1 MSREAHNCFGPVNL
15 ELYVSGHVKKEGNL
29 WNCGAALSDFMF
41 CLSDVF
47 LSSIRA
53 KHFPSSGVASSAPYA
68 VLLKFRSICL
78 ANLSGSLLMLCLSIT
93 SQCGASDLSG
103 EAAVVNKAEGTAN
116 RKLALSILENYLVSH
131 PDSASA
137 YLNAARMSNA
147 VGNHHKT
154 VALATSYLNLKPDP
168 LDYYAYHLRAQA
180 YTCLGQCDKALADL
194 DIARRAQPANSEV
207 AVLTGAANLKMGRY
221 QQALQDFSQAA
232 KLKDPGGYRLRADA
246 ELDHN
251 DIRGAAADFVKYAHY
266 TDDIAGILAHA
277 DQLSKRDKYD
287 EAVVILDE
295 LLKSNLPKFER
306 QILELKAN
314 ILYRGHRNKE
324 ALTTC
329 DLYEKKFNR
338 TDLYT
343 VKYWITWA
351 NRDYAAALVCSNG
364 MLKLRPHERQLF
376 ILRGDC
382 YYALD
387 EFAKALADY
396 NRVSDLV
403 MKDPQKRRTRAECNY
418 QLGNF
423 QAAANEL
430 EGVNS
435 AEPTAV
441 GYERQAQCLRSL
453 NRYKD
458 AVVYFSRAITMTPL
472 KSTYFG
478 ERGDCY
484 RRLKD
489 YTHALKDFS
498 DAMALN
504 PENMVYVFGRGMC
517 FSELGRNDEAIKDF
531 TTAMSNPHLMSRACL
546 ERAKLYDKI
555 GEPVKAANDRRA
567 AEHDGKSFE
576 TDLFR

>member
-1 MSREAHNCFGPVNL
+1 
-15 ELYVSGHVKKEGNL
+15 
-29 WNCGAALSDFMF
+29 
-41 CLSDVF
+41 
-47 LSSIRA
+47 
-53 KHFPSSGVASSAPYA
+53 
-68 VLLKFRSICL
+68 
-78 ANLSGSLLMLCLSIT
+78 
-93 SQCGASDLSG
+93 
-103 EAAVVNKAEGTAN
+103 
-116 RKLALSILENYLVSH
+116 
-131 PDSASA
+131 
-137 YLNAARMSNA
+137 
-147 VGNHHKT
+147 
-154 VALATSYLNLKPDP
+154 
-168 LDYYAYHLRAQA
+168 
-180 YTCLGQCDKALADL
+180 
-194 DIARRAQPANSEV
+194 
-207 AVLTGAANLKMGRY
+207 MGRY